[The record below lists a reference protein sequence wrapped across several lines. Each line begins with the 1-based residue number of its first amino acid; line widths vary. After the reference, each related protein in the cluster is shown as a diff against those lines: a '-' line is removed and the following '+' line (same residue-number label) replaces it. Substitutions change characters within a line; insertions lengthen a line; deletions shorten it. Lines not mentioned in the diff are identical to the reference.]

1 MRFVVLDLWWM
12 AMAVLIGT
20 LLRDLLLTLWRRS
33 FGALSI
39 RERADRLVKE
49 LWPQIEESVR
59 SMTNDAERS
68 IRGANEPLFS
78 YSGRPSDP
86 EMAMAMAYSA
96 HLRGELTQALKDE
109 AIAAFV
115 LGYDWPGLNDPQW
128 LVDGAAKCEFA
139 KSDKTDGRK
148 NEEGGVR

>member
-33 FGALSI
+33 FGAMSI

-59 SMTNDAERS
+59 SATDRARVMREDV
-68 IRGANEPLFS
+68 EPLFS
-78 YSGRPSDP
+78 RPGDP
-86 EMAMAMAYSA
+86 EMTMTMAYSA
-96 HLRGELTQALKDE
+96 HLREELTQALKDE
-109 AIAAFV
+109 AIAAYV
-115 LGYDWPGLNDPQW
+115 DGCPWPGMTEPQW
-128 LVDGAAKCEFA
+128 LVDGADALEKIRDAKE
-139 KSDKTDGRK
+139 
-148 NEEGGVR
+148 EEGGVR